1 MLAIVTGAS
10 RGLGRLCARELA
22 AHGANLL
29 LVARDQ
35 LALVDVAAKIKV
47 KYPSREVATL
57 GCDLGEPDAPRRVHE
72 AADRLGRVDI
82 LVNNAAV
89 QGPIG
94 PAWEVPWHEFEEA
107 LRLDFLVPV
116 ALCRALIPS
125 MKAIGRGWIINIS
138 GGGATGPRPMF
149 TAYAAAKTALV
160 RFTETLAIETA
171 RYGIRV
177 NAVAPGAFA
186 SGMTSV
192 VHSSAENA
200 GEAEAAT
207 ARKLFDSEDIT
218 NAKKAARL
226 VVYLTIGEG
235 RDVTGKLISA
245 VWDRWNSLHRYPEV
259 VAHKDVF
266 TLRRILPEERNL
278 SLDE

>member
-1 MLAIVTGAS
+1 MLAIVTGGS
-10 RGLGRLCARELA
+10 RGLGRLCAGELA
-22 AHGANLL
+22 VHGADLL

-35 LALVDVAAKIKV
+35 TALADVASEIKA
-47 KYPSREVATL
+47 KYPAREVTTL
-57 GCDLGEPDAPRRVHE
+57 CCDLGDPDASRRVCE
-72 AADRLGRVDI
+72 TADRLGGTEI

-94 PAWEVPWHEFEEA
+94 LAWEVPWREFEEA

-116 ALCRALIPS
+116 ALCRAFIPR
-125 MKAIGRGWIINIS
+125 MKARGRGWIINIS

-160 RFTETLAIETA
+160 RFSETLAIETA
-171 RYGIRV
+171 RDGIRV

-186 SGMTSV
+186 SGITKV
-192 VHSSAENA
+192 VQAAAESAGA
-200 GEAEAAT
+200 AEAAT
-207 ARKLFDSEDIT
+207 AQKLLDSDDTE
-218 NAKKAARL
+218 NAAKAARL
-226 VVYLTIGEG
+226 IAYLTLGEG

-245 VWDRWNSLHRYPEV
+245 VWDRWDCLHRHSEV
-259 VAHKDVF
+259 AAHKDVF
-266 TLRRILPEERNL
+266 ALRRILPEERNL